1 MVVGDDD
8 LEPTSSRFGDLV
20 DGRDPAIDGEQ
31 KPDAVVREAA
41 ESLARDAVPLFEA
54 ARQVPVDVGAELA
67 EEEDGERRGTDP
79 VDVVVAV
86 HADAH
91 PARNGGADALDRD
104 LHVSEQKRVVSRE
117 RRVEEPRCRLGR
129 VVSAPYEDG
138 RRDVVDAEVTRER
151 ARCAGID
158 RFDRPR
164 ARHAR

>member
-1 MVVGDDD
+1 M
-8 LEPTSSRFGDLV
+8 TSSPRRRRFGDLV

-41 ESLARDAVPLFEA
+41 EGLARDAVPLLEA
-54 ARQVPVDVGAELA
+54 TRQVPIDVGAELA
-67 EEEDGERRGTDP
+67 QEEDGERRGADP

-86 HADAH
+86 HADAR

-104 LHVSEQKRVVSRE
+104 LHVSEKKRVVPWE
-117 RRVEEPRCRLGR
+117 CRVEEPRCRLRR
-129 VVSAPYEDG
+129 VVSTPYEDG

-151 ARCAGID
+151 ARCAGVD